1 MLRSWESS
9 DKSIK
14 KNMLKPGVFSKKS
27 TECSTCNII
36 IQKINVTG
44 ISKDD
49 LKEKY
54 YTEILDSE
62 CEKVLIIGEA
72 SAEIDKR
79 IERAIQM
86 MNIFEKSHVTITM
99 EQSKGNNKF
108 VTVEFEITLT
118 RCERH
123 KPIWEWN
130 AEEKYN
136 LALKYKEQGVKLF
149 KDSRIIDAFHK
160 FSRGCK
166 ILITMEPIPD
176 PDLELNKQLEF
187 NINDLRLAL
196 YNNMATC
203 QLSQNNYE
211 HTVALCSKILDK
223 DKKNVKALYRRGV
236 AYGSMKDNEK
246 AVADLKVA
254 LTLEPNNYTVKEH
267 FITYNT
273 RLQESIQRSNDMVR
287 KMFKT

>member
-1 MLRSWESS
+1 MLQLWESS
-9 DKSIK
+9 DKSVK
-14 KNMLKPGVFSKKS
+14 KNVLKPGVFSKKP
-27 TECSTCNII
+27 TECSTCNIT

-44 ISKDD
+44 ISKND
-49 LKEKY
+49 LKDKY

-72 SAEIDKR
+72 SAEIDKQ

-86 MNIFEKSHVTITM
+86 MNIFEKSRITIIM
-99 EQSKGNNKF
+99 KQSEDSNKS
-108 VTVEFEITLT
+108 VTVEFEVTLT
-118 RCERH
+118 QCERQ
-123 KPIWEWN
+123 KSIWEWS

-149 KDSRIIDAFHK
+149 KDSRIVDAFHK

-176 PDLELNKQLEF
+176 PDLDLNKQLESD
-187 NINDLRLAL
+187 INDLRLAL

-203 QLSQNNYE
+203 QLSQKNYD
-211 HTVALCSKILDK
+211 HTVTLCSKILDK
-223 DKKNVKALYRRGV
+223 DKNNVKALYRRGV

-254 LTLEPNNYTVKEH
+254 LTLEPNNQTVKEH
-267 FITYNT
+267 FIIYNGK
-273 RLQESIQRSNDMVR
+273 LQESIQKSNDMVR
-287 KMFKT
+287 RMFKT

>member
-1 MLRSWESS
+1 MLRSWESP

-14 KNMLKPGVFSKKS
+14 KNVLKPGMFSKKP
-27 TECSTCNII
+27 TECSTCNIT

-54 YTEILDSE
+54 YTEILNDE
-62 CEKVLIIGEA
+62 CEKTLIIGEA
-72 SAEIDKR
+72 SAEIDKK

-99 EQSKGNNKF
+99 KQSKDSDKP
-108 VTVEFEITLT
+108 VTVEFDITLT
-118 RCERH
+118 ECKRH
-123 KPIWEWN
+123 KPIWEWSP
-130 AEEKYN
+130 EEKYN
-136 LALKYKEQGVKLF
+136 VALKYKEKGVELF
-149 KDSRIIDAFHK
+149 KDSRIVDAFHK
-160 FSRGCK
+160 FSRACK

-176 PDLELNKQLEF
+176 PDLELSEQLES

-211 HTVALCSKILDK
+211 HTVTLCSKILDK
-223 DKKNVKALYRRGV
+223 DKNNVKALYRRGV

-254 LTLEPNNYTVKEH
+254 LKLEPNNHTVKEH
-267 FITYNT
+267 FAIYNA
-273 RLQESIQRSNDMVR
+273 RLQESVQRSNDMVK
-287 KMFKT
+287 KMFKP